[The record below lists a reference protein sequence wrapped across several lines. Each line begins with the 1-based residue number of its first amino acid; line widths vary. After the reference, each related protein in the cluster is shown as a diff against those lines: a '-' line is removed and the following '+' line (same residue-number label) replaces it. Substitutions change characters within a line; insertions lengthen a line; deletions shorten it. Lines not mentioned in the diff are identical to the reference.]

1 MVDLVADYIVV
12 GGGLTGCTIASRIS
26 RNDNKP
32 HVILLEAGSDAT
44 GNAAAAGF
52 LSGMSLLGGKFD
64 YAYQSE
70 PVSDTANRVHSI
82 SSGKAL
88 GGGSILNFGTCQRA
102 DAADYDQWS
111 EAVGDTRWSYQGLRP
126 WLRKSEHF
134 HGSATDAD
142 EHGFSGPMHVTSVS
156 ASESGQRRYP
166 LREPVKAAWGEVGVV
181 HNLQQRGGTIMGLTE
196 LHENSLDGMRQ
207 PSSTAYPLDDVKI
220 YTDTVVHKVLFSE
233 KTATGVELS
242 DGRKVTA
249 RKEVVLCAGAYR
261 TPQILLL
268 SGIGPSATLSH
279 HRIPIL
285 YDSPEVGQNLH
296 DHFAVYFAFR
306 LRDPSLGYAL
316 GSASWQ
322 NPSLFKYLPWDW
334 VAMQNGRK
342 ETFTRCL
349 LSIVPLAYLVSH
361 LMALISLLQQCSYY
375 LLPGAQFRSGL
386 ALLTMTQSFSQNYFA
401 TQLDRDT
408 LIYAARQTLTLML
421 ATSSMTAIVES
432 ETPPSGEG
440 LEGLMPL
447 TADASDKEIE
457 DRIRRSGLQHYHS
470 GGTAAM
476 GKVVNTEGEVLGVHG
491 LRIADASIIP
501 IPLGGHP
508 QATLYAMAEQL
519 ADMMMKD
526 ARKQFS

>member
-12 GGGLTGCTIASRIS
+12 GGGLTGCTIASRLS

-44 GNAAAAGF
+44 GNPAAAGF

-88 GGGSILNFGTCQRA
+88 GGGSILNFGTWQRA

-111 EAVGDTRWSYQGLRP
+111 EAVGDTRWSYQGLKP

-134 HGSATDAD
+134 HGSAADAD

-166 LREPVKAAWGEVGVV
+166 LRERVKAAWSEVGVA
-181 HNLQQRGGTIMGLTE
+181 HNLQQRGGTIMGLAE

-207 PSSTAYPLDDVKI
+207 PSNTAYPLDD
-220 YTDTVVHKVLFSE
+220 
-233 KTATGVELS
+233 
-242 DGRKVTA
+242 
-249 RKEVVLCAGAYR
+249 
-261 TPQILLL
+261 ILLL

-334 VAMQNGRK
+334 VASQPLPPHIA
-342 ETFTRCL
+342 TRHGFSAEWQERNLYEVLTVYCPPGIPGIPFDGTHIATSTML
-349 LSIVPLAYLVSH
+349 
-361 LMALISLLQQCSYY
+361 
-375 LLPGAQFRSGL
+375 LLPTSRGTVSIRSS
-386 ALLTMTQSFSQNYFA
+386 APDDDPIIQPNYFA

-440 LEGLMPL
+440 LEGLTPL

-476 GKVVNTEGEVLGVHG
+476 GKVVNTEGKVLGVHG